1 MIKSRE
7 ELLSRLESGEDVEKL
22 VEERL
27 SYLNSE
33 EYRDTLFPTVYGE
46 DDEDILL
53 KNGFISSEEIFGTI
67 SNPKKFKEIFGEIT
81 SYVIDDEQIYI
92 DILNEILRFGI
103 EDIEKLIMSYT
114 IFYFEGFSKDKKSAE
129 FIDILDYLEHT
140 EKVDFLIRGKIAKL
154 INEYL
159 YLKNYKK
166 GLSVKEYIDLRKKY
180 LNAMQKEE
188 ENSSKE
194 ENDALLFFY
203 ESGLLDKRT
212 WNQVSN
218 APINIKDI
226 KDLDIGMCVEKSM
239 LTQNILSFLGYNAYL
254 VNGRSQNNGHVW
266 NVIEQDGTYSILD
279 TNQNLYGIEFGRFDN
294 PRQLLTFGELQF
306 IKANG
311 TNLKYQSSYNKDD
324 LGKIAA
330 DGKMYRYDASDFLE
344 RIDMYRQ
351 LHNLPSSR

>member
-7 ELLSRLESGEDVEKL
+7 ELLSRLESGDDIKKI

-33 EYRDTLFPTVYGE
+33 EYRETLFPTVYGV

-53 KNGFISSEEIFGTI
+53 KNGFISNEEIFGMVPN
-67 SNPKKFKEIFGEIT
+67 SKKFKKYFGAIT

-92 DILNEILRFGI
+92 DILNAILRSGI
-103 EDIEKLIMSYT
+103 KDIEKLIVSYT
-114 IFYFEGFSKDKKSAE
+114 IFYFESFSKDKKSAE
-129 FIDILDYLEHT
+129 FIDILEYLEHT
-140 EKVDFLIRGKIAKL
+140 EKDQLLIRGKIAKL

-166 GLSVKEYIDLRKKY
+166 GLSVKEYIDLRKNF

-194 ENDALLFFY
+194 EEDALLFFY
-203 ESGLLDKRT
+203 ESGILDERT
-212 WNQVSN
+212 WDQVSN
-218 APINIKDI
+218 APINIRDI

-239 LTQNILSFLGYNAYL
+239 LTQNILSFLGYNAYF

-279 TNQNLYGIEFGRFDN
+279 TNQNLYGVEFGRFDD

-306 IKANG
+306 IKTNG

-324 LGKIAA
+324 LSKIAA
-330 DGKMYRYDASDFLE
+330 DGKMYRVAAADFLE